1 MTAPKPK
8 RKTVKRSGP
17 SKRGGAKSAAQ
28 LSKIG
33 PSRPA
38 GPSRDV
44 RTAEGRGGSKISDAR
59 TIVRRDIGLGDAAP
73 AEDTRRFRRDTRGG
87 MRQGGG
93 GQGIRKAPPRGAA
106 IGVDLGAPAPDTV
119 FKDLDKQP
127 VTFPDSN
134 LKRVAARLLSEKNKP
149 WRYRPFPFPLFS
161 DKGHEQTFYFDF
173 YIYDNM
179 DQVMK
184 LILVTPRESA
194 EVWDKI
200 GRFKRQYPMFSYELW
215 TPEKLAQLQK
225 PRAQLGF

>member
-8 RKTVKRSGP
+8 RKLAAKRGP

-28 LSKIG
+28 LSKVG

-38 GPSRDV
+38 GPSRDI

-59 TIVRRDIGLGDAAP
+59 TIVRRDIGLGDADTAAP
-73 AEDTRRFRRDTRGG
+73 RPASP
-87 MRQGGG
+87 RQNT
-93 GQGIRKAPPRGAA
+93 RKAPPRGAA

-119 FKDLDKQP
+119 FKDMDKQP
-127 VTFPDSN
+127 HTFPDSN
-134 LKRVAARLLSEKNKP
+134 LKRVAARVLQEKNKP
-149 WRYRPFPFPLFS
+149 WRYRPFPFPIFT
-161 DKGHEQTFYFDF
+161 DKGNEQTFFFDF

-179 DQVMK
+179 EQVMK
-184 LILVTPRESA
+184 LILIAPRESA

-215 TPEKLAQLQK
+215 TPEKLAALQK